1 MVIDYEIYPYAEKSR
16 RLFIELLELFV
27 VSLLTF
33 LLFISA
39 TSNIITHSSSYKN
52 NETLRVEARN
62 DLFHLGQESH
72 LVRMYNENHALD
84 TYDMFI
90 RYSYKCIH
98 RSFELYEEDFQKEG
112 FKKIT
117 DPYQEPSISKDN
129 DELLYFYTVY
139 AIDKGLIVTDNPLDY
154 YRNEILDLDKHKN
167 IIVYNDTFE
176 CFILN
181 NQAPSNGSTINIA
194 VALDKELYDDNKS
207 FAMNT
212 MYKFYKEYYDKANR
226 LFEKTDAYKEAYS
239 RYEHYSLETSKPISF
254 GILITYFIVALPYF
268 LIMPLIRKAGNTPL
282 RLFTH
287 VELTDKDGNY
297 LKWYKKLIYY
307 LIKVFVSF
315 CCIFVSFYFGY
326 GNSIFLAPFGKAGG
340 FVLMP
345 IHFIAITAIIWII
358 LGLLSLL
365 PVFNEFK
372 TTPFEYLLNIRTADR
387 RMDFED
393 KKDYRGK
400 KKTRR

>member
-39 TSNIITHSSSYKN
+39 TSNIISHSSSYKN
-52 NETLRVEARN
+52 NEVLRVEARN

-167 IIVYNDTFE
+167 IIVHNDTLE

-181 NQAPSNGSTINIA
+181 NQAPSNGSTINFA
-194 VALDKELYDDNKS
+194 VALYKELYDDNKS

-226 LFEKTDAYKEAYS
+226 LFETTDAYKEAYS
-239 RYEHYSLETSKPISF
+239 RYEYYSLETSKPISF
-254 GILITYFIVALPYF
+254 GILSTYFIVALPYF

-307 LIKVFVSF
+307 LIKVLVSF
-315 CCIFVSFYFGY
+315 CCIFFSFYFGY
-326 GNSIFLAPFGKAGG
+326 GSNIFLSPFGKAGG

-345 IHFIAITAIIWII
+345 IHFIAITAIIWLT